1 MPGFVTHY
9 IFGRETYHNLSSRT
23 LKKNLYEN
31 RAAYSL
37 GQQGPDIFFYY
48 LPSYLLHGHNI
59 GAMAHT
65 RDTNAFFRGLLRSCL
80 SFKSKQDK
88 NIAEAYLI
96 GFLGHYTLDT
106 ICHPYVYAM
115 THYTEKSNDYFERHA
130 YLETDID
137 TDLLAE
143 KLNRQPCSFH
153 GADTIALTARQRKVI
168 AQMLYEAYHYAFPT
182 LRLHKLT
189 MYLGIISMRL
199 GRRLLHDD
207 SGQKKAAAR
216 FLEKHLLG
224 YPIFSPLIPSDT
236 LFFRTDPFNLRHKL
250 WRNPW
255 DTSLSSTESFTDL
268 YDKSEKLYLKR
279 IRKLYSILNCEAQSG
294 KQEQLV
300 LDFLSD
306 YGNNSFHSGL
316 DVSIPS

>member
-9 IFGRETYHNLSSRT
+9 IFGRETYHKLNSKK
-23 LKKNLYEN
+23 LKQNLYEN
-31 RAAYSL
+31 RAAYGL

-48 LPSYLLHGHNI
+48 LPSYLLHNRNI

-65 RDTNAFFRGLLRSCL
+65 RDTNAFFRGLLRSCRH
-80 SFKSKQDK
+80 FTSKHDQD
-88 NIAEAYLI
+88 IAAAYLI

-106 ICHPYVYAM
+106 VCHPYIYAM

-137 TDLLAE
+137 TELLAE

-153 GADTIALTARQRKVI
+153 GSATIALTKHQKKVI
-168 AQMLYEAYHYAFPT
+168 AQMLYEAYHYAFPK
-182 LRLHKLT
+182 LRLHKFT
-189 MYLGIISMRL
+189 MRL
-199 GRRLLHDD
+199 GILSMQLGLKILHDD

-216 FLEKHLLG
+216 FLEKHLIG
-224 YPIFSPLIPSDT
+224 YPVFSPLIPSDT
-236 LFFRTDPFNLRHKL
+236 LFFRTDPLNLHHKL
-250 WRNPW
+250 WKNPW
-255 DTSLSSTESFTDL
+255 DTSLSSTESFKDL
-268 YDKSEKLYLKR
+268 YEKSQKLYLRR
-279 IRKLYSILNCEAQSG
+279 IRKLYGILNCEPDSG
-294 KQEQLV
+294 RLEQLV
-300 LDFLSD
+300 LNFLSD